1 MLLWLHTF
9 FDDKT
14 FYYSREYYYLFHVMC
29 LFALILHYNRDAYLK

>member
-14 FYYSREYYYLFHVMC
+14 FYYRREYYYLFHIMY